1 MREDIRNQYSL
12 WLSCAEMDSD
22 LKLELQK
29 MDAAEIEDAF
39 YRNLA
44 FGTGGLRGIIG
55 AGTNRMNVYTVG
67 KASQGLADY
76 VNRYYK
82 QEERKV
88 AISYDTRIKSE
99 LFAQVTAGVLAAN
112 DIQVYQ
118 YAQPMPTPC
127 LSFAVRWLHCTAG
140 VMITASHNPSQYN
153 GYKVYGADGC
163 QITMQIADQIS
174 SEIKKLDIFKDIKQT
189 SFEAGLKQ
197 NYIHYIG
204 NDIYDAYIDEVKS
217 QSVLDGEKV
226 DKRLSIVYTPLNGT
240 GLRPVLRAL
249 KESGFS
255 NVHVVKEQEPPD
267 GGFPT
272 CPFPNP
278 ENPEA
283 MQLGLDMARQTGADL
298 LLATDPD
305 CDRVGIAA
313 RNAAGKYI
321 LLNGNETG
329 VLLLDY
335 ICARRIATGTM
346 PKSPVVIKTIVTS
359 EMARSIARHYDVQV
373 VDVLTGFKFI
383 GEQIGLLEREN
394 KADCFL
400 FGFEESCGYLSG
412 TYVRDK
418 DGVDGALL
426 ISEMT
431 AWYKSRGISLPEKL
445 EELYRTYGYCL
456 NLMLSYTFE
465 GPFGI
470 SRIDEIMSTF
480 RKQKSHA
487 LFGKRILA
495 CVDYSWGVNGLP
507 SSNVLQYRLQDN
519 ISLVIRPS
527 GTEPKLKAYISIG
540 AENREVAQAEAEEL
554 RAALDAR
561 IL

>member
-1 MREDIRNQYSL
+1 MREDIRDQYSL
-12 WLSCAEMDSD
+12 WLYRTEMDSD
-22 LKLELQK
+22 LKSELQK

-82 QEERKV
+82 QEDRKV

-99 LFAQVTAGVLAAN
+99 LFARVTAGVLAAN
-112 DIQVYQ
+112 GIQIYQ

-127 LSFAVRWLHCTAG
+127 LSFALRCLHCAAG

-163 QITMQIADQIS
+163 QITVQVADQIYA
-174 SEIKKLDIFKDIKQT
+174 EIKKLDIFKDIKQR

-197 NYIHYIG
+197 NYIHYIEDG
-204 NDIYDAYIDEVKS
+204 VYDAYIDAVKS
-217 QSVLDGEKV
+217 QSVLDGKKV
-226 DKRLSIVYTPLNGT
+226 DKQLSIVYTPLNGT
-240 GLRPVLRAL
+240 GLKPVLRVL

-267 GGFPT
+267 GCFPT

-313 RNAAGKYI
+313 RNAAGEYI

-359 EMARSIARHYDVQV
+359 EMTRSIARHYGAQV

-383 GEQIGLLEREN
+383 GEQIGLLERED

-400 FGFEESCGYLSG
+400 FAFEESCGYLSG

-431 AWYKSRGISLPEKL
+431 AWYKSRGISLPERL

-456 NLMLSYTFE
+456 NLLLSYTFE
-465 GPFGI
+465 GPSGI
-470 SRIDEIMSTF
+470 SRMDGIMRAF
-480 RKQKSHA
+480 REQKSHA

-540 AENREVAQAEAEEL
+540 AKNREAAQAEAEEL